1 MLTISISEPELQSIG
16 LIRLALSETTAEL
29 REQAIANAKHEV
41 MALRLEAIS
50 NSLGTGGMSD
60 PQNAEFVQWIA
71 KTSSER
77 HEASY
82 ELSRT
87 ARRYEERNER
97 NLNVAEHFG
106 KLIWLSIQEK
116 KFEGV

>member
-50 NSLGTGGMSD
+50 NSLGTGWMSD

-71 KTSSER
+71 KTSS
-77 HEASY
+77 